1 VHDLSQDRKQA
12 APTKFFA
19 YRFLLKSTGCG
30 SNARG
35 LQMFVGPTQFD
46 IRFAGELGKLLGR
59 YPLFDLGIE
68 SAVRHHVL
76 GGLCFAAYM
85 FVLWTQSVKPG
96 GQQLRR
102 RILTIIFGSLVAI
115 ALTFLAGDF
124 VSWLPPSRHPG
135 LAHLYPEYL
144 TPNIN
149 TNSFPSQS
157 TALYAAVAVGV
168 LSFRP
173 AMGSAML
180 AGVFVLVSL
189 PRLYLGGHY
198 PTDVFVGLLLGFVG
212 YFGARVSL
220 EQSLAARLERV
231 FEKENWQRILADLF
245 VFLWILQIAVDFQEV
260 VWIRNSVQYL
270 LFRE

>member
-1 VHDLSQDRKQA
+1 
-12 APTKFFA
+12 
-19 YRFLLKSTGCG
+19 
-30 SNARG
+30 
-35 LQMFVGPTQFD
+35 MFVGPTQFD
-46 IRFAGELGKLLGR
+46 IRFARELGKLLGR

-68 SAVRHHVL
+68 SAIRHHVL

-96 GQQLRR
+96 GQELRR
-102 RILTIIFGSLVAI
+102 RILTIILGSLVAI

-157 TALYAAVAVGV
+157 TALYTAVAVGV
-168 LSFRP
+168 FSFQR

-180 AGVFVLVSL
+180 AGVLVLVSL

-198 PTDVFVGLLLGFVG
+198 PTDVLVGLTLGFVG
-212 YFGARVSL
+212 YLGVRIFLQRSLICRV
-220 EQSLAARLERV
+220 ERV

-245 VFLWILQIAVDFQEV
+245 VFLWILQVAVDFREV
-260 VWIRNSVQYL
+260 VWIRNSLQYL
-270 LFRE
+270 FFR